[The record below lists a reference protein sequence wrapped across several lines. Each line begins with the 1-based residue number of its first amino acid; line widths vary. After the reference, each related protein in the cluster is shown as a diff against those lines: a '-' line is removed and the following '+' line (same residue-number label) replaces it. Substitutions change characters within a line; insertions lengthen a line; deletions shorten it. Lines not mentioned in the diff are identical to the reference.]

1 MEWLWPRASK
11 SDAKK
16 STRRARGAQLRVH
29 SCPAHAERNF
39 LPAGGVARN
48 LKTARTTGNVGA
60 TFQAFLPA
68 KPLPVYRLRLE
79 LLPLS
84 GCRHTLDHTVAS
96 GLLGCSRL
104 GIPVRSETDA
114 SPTGCAAGRPG
125 RALRRTH
132 PSTAPRQ
139 TLLG

>member
-48 LKTARTTGNVGA
+48 LKTARTAGNVGA
-60 TFQAFLPA
+60 SFQAFPPA
-68 KPLPVYRLRLE
+68 NPLAIYRLRFE

-84 GCRHTLDHTVAS
+84 GCRHTLDKPVAS
-96 GLLGCSRL
+96 GLLTSFR
-104 GIPVRSETDA
+104 IAVPVRSK
-114 SPTGCAAGRPG
+114 
-125 RALRRTH
+125 
-132 PSTAPRQ
+132 
-139 TLLG
+139 

>member
-68 KPLPVYRLRLE
+68 EPLAIYRLRLE
-79 LLPLS
+79 LLTLS
-84 GCRHTLDHTVAS
+84 HCLHTFYHTVAS
-96 GLLGCSRL
+96 GFLGLSP
-104 GIPVRSETDA
+104 PVISVRPQTDD
-114 SPTGCAAGRPG
+114 SPQRMPPNCAG
-125 RALRRTH
+125 LTH
-132 PSTAPRQ
+132 TR
-139 TLLG
+139 